1 MTLGERVVI
10 TGNSGS
16 GKSTLAQALAQRIGA
31 PAFDLDPIHW
41 QDRVGVKREEAL
53 AIAMVVDLAAK
64 PRWIIEGV
72 YGWLAAAALPFATSL
87 IWLDLPWSACREG
100 LSRRGPRKGASG
112 EEHAAFLEW
121 AEAYWQRTTPTSF
134 AGHLAALALRGGP
147 RWGWNQS
154 LRGGADGV
162 FGSRRARIT
171 GSTCAAIWNAAAG
184 AGTVAMGWAAAET
197 PLSIDSEPRLARF
210 EQRSTLRI

>member
-10 TGNSGS
+10 IGNSGS

-53 AIAMVVDLAAK
+53 ATAMVVELAGK

-72 YGWLAAAALPFATSL
+72 YGWLAAPALPFATSL
-87 IWLDLPWSACREG
+87 IWLDLPWSACSEG
-100 LSRRGPRKGASG
+100 LSRRGPWRGASA

-134 AGHLAALALRGGP
+134 AGHLKLFENFAGP
-147 RWGWNQS
+147 RS
-154 LRGGADGV
+154 RLRSRPEIDALLAD
-162 FGSRRARIT
+162 RRA
-171 GSTCAAIWNAAAG
+171 
-184 AGTVAMGWAAAET
+184 
-197 PLSIDSEPRLARF
+197 P
-210 EQRSTLRI
+210 